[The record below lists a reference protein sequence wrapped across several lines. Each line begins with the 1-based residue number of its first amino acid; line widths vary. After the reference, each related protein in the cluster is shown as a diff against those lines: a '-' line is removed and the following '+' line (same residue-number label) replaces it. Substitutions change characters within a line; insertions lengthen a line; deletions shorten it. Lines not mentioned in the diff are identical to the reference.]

1 MLAQLVPAE
10 GGKPI
15 TLKRDVIVVGR
26 KPGLCDLI
34 VERPSVSKLHC
45 VLVKTDGLLFV
56 RDLGSTNG
64 TKVNGQRVTR
74 GALLPGD
81 ELAFASVRFR
91 VHLGPDPS
99 EPEEDDQSDAL
110 AGTLY
115 DAEIAPHDEED
126 FGEGEEDGDEEFE
139 DAPIP
144 ERRRSPSPPPEDPEE
159 SVAANHSL
167 PVGTD
172 DTSDSDVRL
181 LEEDSAV

>member
-1 MLAQLVPAE
+1 MLAQLIPVE

-45 VLVKTDGLLFV
+45 ILVKTDGLLFV

-81 ELAFASVRFR
+81 ELAFASVKFR
-91 VHLGPDPS
+91 VHLGPDVDVVGPEDRTEMLGPDEIRDRS
-99 EPEEDDQSDAL
+99 DAEEPEFV
-110 AGTLY
+110 G
-115 DAEIAPHDEED
+115 
-126 FGEGEEDGDEEFE
+126 GGGEEYVV
-139 DAPIP
+139 
-144 ERRRSPSPPPEDPEE
+144 S
-159 SVAANHSL
+159 
-167 PVGTD
+167 TD